1 MNQVGFWIAS
11 ILIAGLLMATLLLGK
26 VGRGRSG
33 EEAHALV
40 DQGAVLVDVR
50 TKQEFAAG
58 HLPGAINIP
67 VQDLEVRVTE
77 LGSKHV
83 PMVVYCKS
91 GSRSSYAAGVLERAG
106 YERVLDLGP
115 MSAW

>member
-1 MNQVGFWIAS
+1 MNHDGLWIAS
-11 ILIAGLLMATLLLGK
+11 ILIAGLLMATLLLGR

-67 VQDLEVRVTE
+67 VQDLDVRVNE
-77 LGSKHV
+77 LGNTHTPV
-83 PMVVYCKS
+83 VVYCRS
-91 GSRSSYAAGVLERAG
+91 GTRSSYAAGVLERAG